1 MDLSAELALLR
12 ENQERQYQMILENQR
27 IANENQERQ
36 FQIMLENQRIANE
49 NQEFFRNELIIVKNK
64 FDAVQNELVIVK
76 NELVTVKNE
85 LVVVK
90 EKLDRIEKN
99 SVVVRD
105 VVLSYFPKISEYP
118 EIKQEIEET
127 GAEML
132 AYHEEHG
139 DPRHR
144 TNKKLKELGAP
155 LNKVIGT
162 KDRGL
167 LIRYGTFFSKIYQQL
182 LGYHHDG
189 WHPNYTHPFNR
200 SCFRYWYSEN

>member
-1 MDLSAELALLR
+1 MDLSVFEREFALLR
-12 ENQERQYQMILENQR
+12 ENQERQFQIMLENQR

-49 NQEFFRNELIIVKNK
+49 NQEFFRNELIIVKN
-64 FDAVQNELVIVK
+64 
-76 NELVTVKNE
+76 ELVTVKNK
-85 LVVVK
+85 LVVVE